1 MDDEFFEPRLG
12 RVRSNSGRRE
22 SKYLHAVIASA
33 ARAGVV
39 HRRSGR
45 RFTGARIGRGAV
57 AARLLG
63 FADNHGGPRAR
74 RAIVKVRLVLLGGK
88 GMTAARAH
96 LRYIERDGA
105 SYERT
110 QDSLYSTLEERVD
123 GKTFLKRCE
132 GDRHQF
138 RVIVS
143 LEDGDQYED
152 LRPLVRRFM
161 TRMEQDLGTRLEW
174 VAADHADTLHPH
186 THIMLRGKD
195 DCGNGLV
202 IAPDYI
208 KFGMRERLC
217 AIVSL
222 DLGPRSD
229 LEFEQRLR
237 RDVHAER
244 LTRMDCRLLEEAG
257 PTRTVEAGGA
267 NMADRALR
275 VGRLRKLGALGLADN
290 LGGGRWQL
298 AEGLE
303 PTLRRL
309 GERGDILR
317 TVQRALTAAGIDRAA
332 AEQVIHPAGTA
343 PVITGR
349 VIARGLADELHDR
362 HYLIVDGIDGRLHYV
377 DIGPGATIEPLP
389 EGTVVRLA
397 PRSIEDRESNQLER
411 PSRNENFIT
420 RDAPVEMVLVSPLP
434 LQRLAHHDG
443 ATWLDRE
450 LAAPGLAIRDAGF
463 GRELRSALAERRAW
477 LIDQGLAEA
486 VGGSLACRP
495 DMIAM
500 LERRELLGTASSLS
514 KKTGLK
520 FVETPPGSRVEGIV
534 RRHLDLAAGRF
545 AIIETERSF
554 ALVPWRPVLARSMGR
569 RVLGRVGSSGGIS
582 WSIGRQRGPEI

>member
-1 MDDEFFEPRLG
+1 MNDELFEPRLG
-12 RVRSNSGRRE
+12 RVRSTGGRRE
-22 SKYLHAVIASA
+22 RKYLHTVLASA
-33 ARAGVV
+33 ARAGVI

-57 AARLLG
+57 AARMLEL
-63 FADNHGGPRAR
+63 ADRHGGPRAR
-74 RAIVKVRLVLLGGK
+74 RAIVKTRLVRFGGK
-88 GMTAARAH
+88 GMAAASAH
-96 LRYIERDGA
+96 LRYIQRGGA
-105 SYERT
+105 SYEHAEG
-110 QDSLYSTLEERVD
+110 SLYSALEEEAD
-123 GKTFLKRCE
+123 GKTFLKQCK

-138 RVIVS
+138 RIIVS
-143 LEDGDQYED
+143 AEDGDQYED

-161 TRMEQDLGTRLEW
+161 TRMEQDLGTQLDW

-195 DCGNGLV
+195 ERGDDLV
-202 IAPDYI
+202 IVPNYMN
-208 KFGMRERLC
+208 FGMGERLR

-229 LEFEQRLR
+229 LEIEQRLR

-244 LTRMDCRLLEEAG
+244 LTTTDRRLLEEAG
-257 PTRTVEAGGA
+257 SARTVDVGGA

-290 LGGGRWQL
+290 LGSGHWQL

-309 GERGDILR
+309 GERREILR
-317 TVQRALTAAGIDRAA
+317 TMQRALTAAGIERAA
-332 AEQVIHPAGTA
+332 SEQVIHSAGTA

-349 VIARGLADELHDR
+349 IIARGLTDELHDR

-377 DIGPGATIEPLP
+377 DIGPGAAIEPLA
-389 EGTVVRLA
+389 EGAVVRLA
-397 PRSIEDRESNQLER
+397 PKSIEDRETAR
-411 PSRNENFIT
+411 RNEDFSS
-420 RDAPVEMVLVSPLP
+420 RYAPVEIVLVSPLP
-434 LQRLAHHDG
+434 LDQLAGRDG

-477 LIDQGLAEA
+477 LIDQGLAQA

-500 LERRELLGTASSLS
+500 LERRELLGAASGLS
-514 KKTGLK
+514 QKTGLK
-520 FVETPPGSRVEGIV
+520 FVESHPGSRVEGIV

-554 ALVPWRPVLARSMGR
+554 ALVPWRPVLARAMGR
-569 RVLGRVGSSGGIS
+569 RVLGRVGQSGGIS
-582 WSIGRQRGPEI
+582 WSIGRERGPEV